1 MELNMKTAGYINMKK
16 TIFAIAMFLAL
27 PLVLST
33 AASAQNKKDPCDNP
47 QTQIEMDEC
56 QGREMKKADAALNA
70 VYKQFMTKLDDE
82 GERAI
87 FKTAQQAWIKF
98 RDAEC
103 EAESFQNKGGTI
115 YPMVYNG
122 CVTTLTQ
129 ERTKQLKDLIE
140 SH

>member
-1 MELNMKTAGYINMKK
+1 MNMRK
-16 TIFAIAMFLAL
+16 TIFTVAMFLSL
-27 PLVLST
+27 PLALST

-56 QGREMKKADAALNA
+56 QGREYKKADAALNA
-70 VYKQFMTKLDDE
+70 VYKQLMTKLEDE
-82 GERAI
+82 GERTV

-115 YPMVYNG
+115 YPMVYSG
-122 CVTTLTQ
+122 CLTALTQ
-129 ERTKQLKDLIE
+129 ERTKQIKELIE
-140 SH
+140 NH

>member
-1 MELNMKTAGYINMKK
+1 MTTGYMNMKK
-16 TIFAIAMFLAL
+16 TVFAIAMFLAL
-27 PLVLST
+27 PLALSA

-56 QGREMKKADAALNA
+56 QGREYKKADAALNA
-70 VYKQFMTKLDDE
+70 AYKQLMTKLDDE
-82 GERAI
+82 GERTV

-115 YPMVYNG
+115 YPMVYSG
-122 CVTTLTQ
+122 CLTTLTQ
-129 ERTKQLKDLIE
+129 ERTKQIKELIE
-140 SH
+140 NH